1 MTCRFCNAE
10 LDAPFLDLG
19 MHPSANRLL
28 NKGLLDQINSG
39 PLVEPRTALRLQVCS
54 NCWLVQLSEFTQP
67 DEIFTDEYV
76 YFSSYAKSWVEHAR
90 QYVDTV
96 RKRFGL
102 DSRSWVVEVASND
115 GYLLQHFIENGIPCT
130 GVDPAGNAATEAEA
144 RGVETIV
151 DFFSLGF
158 ATKLVEQ
165 RGKADLVLGNNV
177 LAHVPTIN
185 DFVAGLHQ
193 LLKPSGVVTM
203 EFPHLARLVE
213 LTQFDTIYDEHYFY
227 FSLMA
232 VQKIFLHHGLDV
244 FDVEQLSTHG
254 GSLRIFAKHVDNE
267 DLSVSE
273 NVAAITAI
281 EKSLGIDQLATYTAL
296 QQRSDAIRTEFKA
309 FIGRAQAEGKSIAAF
324 GAAAKGNTFLNYC
337 VVGHDS
343 IKLVADDTPIKQGR
357 FLPGSH
363 IPIVPE
369 QELRELQPD
378 YVVILP
384 WNFRE
389 EIAGKLSYIRE
400 WDGKFVTCI
409 PQVEI
414 W

>member
-10 LDAPFLDLG
+10 LEAPFLDLG

-28 NKGLLDQINSG
+28 NKGLLDQINDGSII
-39 PLVEPRTALRLQVCS
+39 EPRSPLRLQVCQK
-54 NCWLVQLSEFTQP
+54 CWLVQLSEFTQP

-76 YFSSYAKSWVEHAR
+76 YFSSYAQSWVAHAKR
-90 QYVDTV
+90 YVDTV
-96 RKRFGL
+96 HKRFCL
-102 DSRSWVVEVASND
+102 DANSWVVEVASND
-115 GYLLQHFIENGIPCT
+115 GYLLQHFNENGIPCT
-130 GVDPAGNAATEAEA
+130 GVDPAGNAAIEAEA

-151 DFFSLGF
+151 DFFSLEF

-185 DFVAGLHQ
+185 DFVAGLHR

-227 FSLMA
+227 FSLLA
-232 VQKIFLHHGLDV
+232 VQKIFLHHGLQI

-267 DLSVSE
+267 ALQITE
-273 NVAAITAI
+273 NVTAI
-281 EKSLGIDQLATYTAL
+281 IDMEKRLGIDQLTTYKAL
-296 QQRSDAIRTEFKA
+296 QQRSEAIRTDFRTFVDE
-309 FIGRAQAEGKSIAAF
+309 AQAQGKTIAAF
-324 GAAAKGNTFLNYC
+324 GAAAKGNTFLNYSE
-337 VVGHDS
+337 VEQGS
-343 IKLVADDTPIKQGR
+343 ISLVADDTPIKQGR
-357 FLPGSH
+357 YLPGSH
-363 IPIVPE
+363 ISIVSE
-369 QELRELQPD
+369 QDLRELRPD
-378 YVVILP
+378 YVLILP

-389 EIAGKLSYIRE
+389 EISEKLSYIRE